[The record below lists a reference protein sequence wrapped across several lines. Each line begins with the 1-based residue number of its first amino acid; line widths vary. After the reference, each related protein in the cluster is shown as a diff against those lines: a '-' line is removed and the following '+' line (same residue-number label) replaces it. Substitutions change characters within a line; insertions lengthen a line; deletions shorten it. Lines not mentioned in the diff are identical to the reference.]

1 MTNMLLYQILE
12 YTMHGKI
19 LKSHTK
25 TIDLKNCC
33 QSGIKNLNYLM
44 DHIRYQ
50 IFNIILSISSKN
62 MKHLLIILQ
71 IEYLYG
77 KIKTEFLLKSRQD
90 IILNF

>member
-1 MTNMLLYQILE
+1 MINMLLYQILE

-44 DHIRYQ
+44 DHILYQ
-50 IFNIILSISSKN
+50 VY
-62 MKHLLIILQ
+62 HL
-71 IEYLYG
+71 
-77 KIKTEFLLKSRQD
+77 KT
-90 IILNF
+90 